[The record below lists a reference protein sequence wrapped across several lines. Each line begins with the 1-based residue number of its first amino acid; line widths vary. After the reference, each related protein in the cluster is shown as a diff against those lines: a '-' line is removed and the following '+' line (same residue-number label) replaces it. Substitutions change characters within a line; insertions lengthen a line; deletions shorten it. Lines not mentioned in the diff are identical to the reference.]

1 MFENKKEAVTFANN
15 IRHRMSFGAGEQ
27 QEEPSDGG
35 GDVEMVGVDNPMN
48 QNNVQNALQKQAR
61 KKKMQK
67 VRKKLSIGASARN
80 HRSATAKSGSTSKV
94 GANPLYVGVD
104 TNVTNDVTSIEIK
117 TTEES

>member
-1 MFENKKEAVTFANN
+1 MFENKKEVVAFASN
-15 IRHRMSFGAGEQ
+15 ICGAGEQ

-67 VRKKLSIGASARN
+67 VRKKLSVGASARN
-80 HRSATAKSGSTSKV
+80 QKSRATAESSQGGAKS
-94 GANPLYVGVD
+94 NPLYVTALGKGSEAV
-104 TNVTNDVTSIEIK
+104 
-117 TTEES
+117 